1 MARFIN
7 ATFWR
12 FLLLSLL
19 IPGLHGVA
27 GEKNAA
33 SSDGTQK
40 LKIAVVDLDRILK
53 ESERWKDFLNEHE
66 QMEQKAKRT
75 LKKYQTQIRILRSD
89 YANLPQGTE
98 RAAKKR
104 SKIRTTVEE
113 YQKVKNK
120 FETEMQNHRL
130 ESLSDMFN
138 TINEII
144 TLHAREHDL
153 DLVLKKQD
161 LSVSA
166 SQPKEL
172 GVIVATADVLFAEN
186 KFDITQD
193 VLKELNARYPG
204 EIQEK

>member
-1 MARFIN
+1 MPRFIN

-33 SSDGTQK
+33 GSDGTQK

-89 YANLPQGTE
+89 YENLPQGTE

-104 SKIRTTVEE
+104 SKIRTAVEE
-113 YQKVKNK
+113 YQKVKSK

-186 KFDITQD
+186 KFDITHD
-193 VLKELNARYPG
+193 ILKELNARYPG